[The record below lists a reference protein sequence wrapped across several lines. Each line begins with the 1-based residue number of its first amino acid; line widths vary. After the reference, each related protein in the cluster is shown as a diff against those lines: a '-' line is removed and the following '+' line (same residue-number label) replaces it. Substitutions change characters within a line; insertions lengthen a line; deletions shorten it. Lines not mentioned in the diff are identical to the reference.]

1 MVGEET
7 SLRKRLSK
15 SSDDPEESHD
25 QGNPAKQSQET
36 PSNGRVDIKELI
48 TKKKQLAA
56 EAEELKPYFMKEVGT
71 HFDDFVTNL
80 IERSVSL
87 DSGGSALTSFS
98 VLGGEKN
105 HRAKDLRAPP
115 EHGKIF
121 VVRRSLLE

>member
-1 MVGEET
+1 MVGEEM

-15 SSDDPEESHD
+15 SSDGPEEKED
-25 QGNPAKQSQET
+25 QGNPAKQAPET
-36 PSNGRVDIKELI
+36 PSNGQVDVKEI
-48 TKKKQLAA
+48 IAKKKQLTA

-80 IERSVSL
+80 IEKSVSL
-87 DSGGSALTSFS
+87 DSGGSTLTSFS
-98 VLGGEKN
+98 VLGGVNN